1 MKGGSNRGRGADAA
15 SSQGNQAAQVQ
26 VILDGV
32 NVTPHSLVSSVADP
46 NMDPM
51 NPDDDPDRS
60 FSATLSR
67 SGLTSR
73 SGDTPGDSDLEEG
86 FDSGSGG
93 KKSALTNDVGLKGLS
108 KEKTEPTAEDFETLV
123 MMQLNETPT
132 VTMLHIPGK
141 CVAQDTREH
150 VDVTEKNRLY
160 EELIEA
166 RSGSDLYVER
176 HAQTFNFAQK
186 NKEVMAAPPA
196 TRSTGCIATTWDIYD
211 SYENDGD
218 VLFEDDAAVSEK
230 KEAAAQTQ
238 LSKQVDEV
246 VTATL
251 TAPGCL
257 LDIDETGGDDAP
269 PAAEGAEAS
278 SSITEWFKANQS
290 DGNDALIQRE
300 AMKILGSKQMLQSLH
315 VAERAIQQNLFHHRH
330 LSYRDYP
337 YPSNKHAAPPVPPVA
352 AEAAAG
358 SEAGEGEATAEE
370 AADTSSASSG
380 GGAQLDRRLEK
391 LWSFQCD
398 LTKGRTIS
406 CMAWNKVNKDLL
418 AVSYGQFDFTN
429 QRDGMVCF
437 WSLKNPEYP
446 ERVLRMSSGVT
457 AIDFSTSHP
466 NMLAVGFYDGTV
478 AIYDIRKDTDSAVL
492 ESDQG
497 AGKHMDAVWQVQ
509 WVNKGS
515 ERGERL
521 VSISTDGRVTEWSTK
536 KGLSFTDLILLK
548 RVSNPAASKGE
559 GGEGIIS
566 RQASGLCFDF
576 PHGESAV
583 YLAGTEDGVIHK
595 CSCSYNE
602 QYLESYFGHTGPIY
616 KIRASPFASDVFL
629 SCSAD
634 WTAKLWDQKITEAP
648 VLTFHSVD
656 LKDVVHDISWSPNKS
671 TVFGSVTGDGRI
683 EIWDLQTSTLDPVIK
698 YFPEQEAPEKVEA
711 QTTEDGEGGDG
722 EEAVAVEAEAET
734 TEPEPVP
741 VRRLSSILFSRN
753 APVLVVGDDAGSV
766 DVYRMYGVG
775 SDQYLSDKDQEDLL
789 KAAMSADE

>member
-1 MKGGSNRGRGADAA
+1 
-15 SSQGNQAAQVQ
+15 VQ

-32 NVTPHSLVSSVADP
+32 NVTPHSLLSSVADP
-46 NMDPM
+46 NMEVM

-60 FSATLSR
+60 FSASLSR

-73 SGDTPGDSDLEEG
+73 SGETPDDEG
-86 FDSGSGG
+86 GYSG
-93 KKSALTNDVGLKGLS
+93 KKGASTNDAGLPGLS
-108 KEKTEPTAEDFETLV
+108 KEKTEPTAADFETPV
-123 MMQLNETPT
+123 MMQLNETAT

-150 VDVTEKNRLY
+150 VDVTEKNRIY
-160 EELIEA
+160 QELIEA

-257 LDIDETGGDDAP
+257 LDIDDSGGEDAP
-269 PAAEGAEAS
+269 PAADGAETS

-290 DGNDALIQRE
+290 TDGNDALLQRE

-337 YPSNKHAAPPVPPVA
+337 YPSNKHAAPPVPPV
-352 AEAAAG
+352 EAAAG
-358 SEAGEGEATAEE
+358 NEPAAEE
-370 AADTSSASSG
+370 EANENASG
-380 GGAQLDRRLEK
+380 GAAPALDRRLEK

-406 CMAWNKVNKDLL
+406 GMAWNKVNKDLL

-457 AIDFSTSHP
+457 AIDFSSSHP
-466 NMLAVGFYDGTV
+466 NMLAAGFYDGTV
-478 AIYDIRKDTDSAVL
+478 AIYDIRKDSDAAVL

-497 AGKHMDAVWQVQ
+497 GGKHMDAVWQVQ

-548 RVSNPAASKGE
+548 RVSNPASKGE

-602 QYLESYFGHTGPIY
+602 QYLESYFGHTGPVY

-634 WTAKLWDQKITEAP
+634 WTAKLWDQKAPDQKP
-648 VLTFHSVD
+648 VLSFHSVD
-656 LKDVVHDISWSPNKS
+656 LNDVVHDISWSPNKS

-698 YFPEQEAPEKVEA
+698 HWPEPEEPEKIDPPANESA
-711 QTTEDGEGGDG
+711 EGEDGED
-722 EEAVAVEAEAET
+722 AVAVEAEAEVEAPT
-734 TEPEPVP
+734 EPVP
-741 VRRLSSILFSRN
+741 PRRLSSILFSRN

-775 SDQYLSDKDQEDLL
+775 TDQYLSDKDQEDLL